1 MTSKQ
6 RRLIK
11 LQLQKYY
18 TWCFGIYKSF
28 FFYFCVYVVFLGL
41 GGSCSS
47 QHEIFFVTL
56 YFLFYLIK
64 HTTFLNAQEGSVK
77 DSVVGEE
84 WIAQYLLAGLNTWGI
99 PLHWKHLNNR
109 RLEGIQYDSKEK
121 HEYNLKD
128 LQPKRRKLPND
139 SDMLCIEV
147 IWDRSHLII
156 LCRMTQIIL
165 KFFVTSQIWNET
177 NYGHRKYWS
186 RNGIEPN
193 ELYDKFGHRIIIW
206 VWHHFHSSKWMA
218 NDQIR
223 KLFLG

>member
-1 MTSKQ
+1 ML
-6 RRLIK
+6 RLSCPNFSRDMVFSPVLSVSMLLSRLYIWF
-11 LQLQKYY
+11 KY
-18 TWCFGIYKSF
+18 
-28 FFYFCVYVVFLGL
+28 
-41 GGSCSS
+41 
-47 QHEIFFVTL
+47 Q
-56 YFLFYLIK
+56 
-64 HTTFLNAQEGSVK
+64 
-77 DSVVGEE
+77 
-84 WIAQYLLAGLNTWGI
+84 
-99 PLHWKHLNNR
+99 
-109 RLEGIQYDSKEK
+109 
-121 HEYNLKD
+121 
-128 LQPKRRKLPND
+128 KRRKLPND